1 MTKNEFIE
9 AIRSPL
15 KKEGFRKVGQYWY
28 KRNNDIIYCINVQGS
43 QWDRNDYYFEIGV
56 AEHKENCTTPTLL
69 HWLSCH
75 RCEGNSGERNVLPS
89 EALKCVSNTFRDI
102 NCLAELENSYK
113 IIMQRKSQISIGF
126 EPLKPIST
134 RRQS

>member
-102 NCLAELENSYK
+102 NCLAELKKFLQDHHATKVANQYW
-113 IIMQRKSQISIGF
+113 F
-126 EPLKPIST
+126 
-134 RRQS
+134 